1 MSFISVR
8 DVYRKVKGRAI
19 LKGVSLELEQGDVLG
34 IIGPSGAGKTS
45 LLRIINMLDR
55 PDDGHVYLDGKDMW
69 ASDRLE
75 VQRSMAMVFQKPM
88 PFSRSVY
95 ENVAYGMKLRGLR
108 RTEIDAAVEDVLK
121 LLDMQGKE
129 WQYARSLSGG
139 EAQRLAFARAYVLKP
154 KLLLLDEPTA
164 NLDPANASIME
175 RAIRDINKRYGT
187 TVILVTH
194 NMYQARRLA
203 NQTAFMMDGELI
215 ELKPTSELFDRP
227 VDHRTRE
234 FVKGDMAC

>member
-1 MSFISVR
+1 M
-8 DVYRKVKGRAI
+8 KGKPI
-19 LKGVSLELEQGDVLG
+19 LKDVSLAVNEGDILG

-45 LLRIINMLDR
+45 LLRVINLLDR
-55 PDDGHVYLDGKDMW
+55 PDAGQVCVEDADLW
-69 ASDRLE
+69 ASPRLE
-75 VQRSMAMVFQKPM
+75 LQRSMAMVFQKPL

-95 ENVAYGMKLRGLR
+95 DNIAYGMKLRGR
-108 RTEIDAAVEDVLK
+108 PRAEINAAVGDALK

-154 KLLLLDEPTA
+154 QLLLLDEPTA

-175 RAIRDINKRYGT
+175 RAIRDINQRYGT

-194 NMYQARRLA
+194 NMHQARRLA
-203 NQTAFMMDGELI
+203 NKTAFMMDGELV
-215 ELKPTSELFDRP
+215 ELRPTAGLFEQP
-227 VDHRTRE
+227 SDHRTQE
-234 FVKGDMAC
+234 FIKGDMAC

>member
-1 MSFISVR
+1 MVR
-8 DVYRKVKGRAI
+8 GKTILRNVNLDVER
-19 LKGVSLELEQGDVLG
+19 GDVLG

-55 PDDGHVYLDGKDMW
+55 PDAGHVYVDGRDIW
-69 ASDRLE
+69 ATGRLE
-75 VQRSMAMVFQKPM
+75 LQRSMAMVFQKPL

-95 ENVAYGMKLRGLR
+95 DNIAYGMKLRKMR
-108 RTEIDAAVEDVLK
+108 RAEIDEAVGGALR

-164 NLDPANASIME
+164 NLDPANAIIME
-175 RAIRDINKRYGT
+175 RAIRDINQRYGT

-194 NMYQARRLA
+194 NMHQARRLA
-203 NQTAFMMDGELI
+203 SKTAFMMDGELV
-215 ELKPTSELFDRP
+215 ELKPTTELFEKPEDP
-227 VDHRTRE
+227 RTAG